1 MPLYYYACASCELV
15 TEHLVDVE
23 EQEKPQIC
31 GCGGLS
37 NYLPQL
43 LRFRHVGPVFSDLME
58 VEDRLLTNKQKKA
71 GMRIRDG
78 RDVAKWER
86 DNKLTAC
93 TEQEIKEGRE
103 HSLDMASM
111 QKETVADGGNDA
123 WAAKVD
129 RMDIQSSTGWSDTQY
144 DRWKTMTNTKQK
156 EVMEDG
162 DTK

>member
-1 MPLYYYACASCELV
+1 MPLYLYACTSCDLV

-58 VEDRLLTNKQKKA
+58 IEDRLLTNKQKKA

-78 RDVAKWER
+78 RDVKKWER

-93 TEQEIKEGRE
+93 TEQEIRE
-103 HSLDMASM
+103 NREYSLDMASK
-111 QKETVADGGNDA
+111 QKQTLSDGGNDA
-123 WAAKVD
+123 WAAEVD
-129 RMDIQSSTGWSDTQY
+129 RMDITSATGWSDDQY
-144 DRWKTMTNTKQK
+144 YRWKTMTETKQK
-156 EVMEDG
+156 EVQNG
-162 DTK
+162 DTE